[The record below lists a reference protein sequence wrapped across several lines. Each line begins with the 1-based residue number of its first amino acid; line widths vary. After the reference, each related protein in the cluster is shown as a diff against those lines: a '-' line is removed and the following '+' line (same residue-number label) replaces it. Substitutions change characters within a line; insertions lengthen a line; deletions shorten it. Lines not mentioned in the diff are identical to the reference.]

1 MPAPKDAEFRRR
13 SLTTRSTVGFARW
26 TAQLPSAGR
35 LALTPYTRVTR

>member
-13 SLTTRSTVGFARW
+13 SLTTRSTVWVRKVDSA
-26 TAQLPSAGR
+26 TPSARR